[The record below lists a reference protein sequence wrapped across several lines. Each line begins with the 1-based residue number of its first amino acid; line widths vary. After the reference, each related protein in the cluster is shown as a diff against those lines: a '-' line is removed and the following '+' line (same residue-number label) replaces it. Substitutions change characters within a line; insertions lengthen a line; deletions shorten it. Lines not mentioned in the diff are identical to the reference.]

1 MNKYLEIHPASVD
14 TM

>member
-1 MNKYLEIHPASVD
+1 MNKYLEIRPASVD